1 MKSGLFV
8 GLITLDFLY
17 LAREFPSS
25 NQKIVAAD
33 YTVAAG
39 GPATNAAVTFNYL
52 GNSLDHKS
60 LEKPAQVCGVLGATP
75 LAGIIHSE
83 LRQQGVEIIDLLP
96 ESNTIPP
103 ISSVI
108 ITQGTGDIATQRQ
121 GDIATQRQGDRA
133 VISLNASKTQAG
145 VENLLPE
152 ILTDMLEN
160 VGIVLID
167 GHQLEAGIVIAKLA
181 KSLEIPTVLD
191 GGSWKSGLEKILPYI
206 DYAICSDSFYPP
218 DCTQQSEVI
227 TYLIKQQIKHIAI
240 TRGAASI
247 IYATNHQTGE
257 IKIPQT
263 PIVDT
268 LGAGDIY
275 HGAFC
280 YYFLDKSDFVVAL
293 TAAVEI
299 ARKSC
304 SFFGTRSWL
313 NSL

>member
-17 LAREFPSS
+17 LATEFPSS

-52 GNSLDHKS
+52 GNLEKS
-60 LEKPAQVCGVLGATP
+60 LKKPAQVCGVLGASP
-75 LAGIIHSE
+75 LAGIIRAE
-83 LRQQGVEIIDLLP
+83 LMQQGIEIIDLLP
-96 ESNTIPP
+96 ESDTVPP

-108 ITQGTGDIATQRQ
+108 ITQRTGN
-121 GDIATQRQGDRA
+121 IATQRQGDRA
-133 VISLNASKTQAG
+133 VISLNAIRTQAG
-145 VENLLPE
+145 VENLTPE
-152 ILTDMLEN
+152 ILANILEN
-160 VGIVLID
+160 IGIVLID
-167 GHQLEAGIVIAKLA
+167 GHQLEVGMAIAQLA
-181 KSLEIPTVLD
+181 KSLGIPTVLD
-191 GGSWKSGLEKILPYI
+191 GGSWKPGLEKILPYI
-206 DYAICSDSFYPP
+206 DYAICSSNFYPP
-218 DCTQQSEVI
+218 ECTQQSEVI
-227 TYLIKQQIKHIAI
+227 DYLLKQQIKHLAI

-247 IYATNHQTGE
+247 IYVTNQQTGS

-263 PIVDT
+263 PVIDT

-280 YYFLDKSDFVVAL
+280 YYFLDKLDFVVAL

-304 SFFGTRSWL
+304 GSFGTRSWL
-313 NSL
+313 K

>member
-17 LAREFPSS
+17 LATEFPSS

-52 GNSLDHKS
+52 GKT
-60 LEKPAQVCGVLGATP
+60 AQICGVLGATP
-75 LAGIIHSE
+75 LAGIIRTE
-83 LRQQGVEIIDLLP
+83 LMQQGVEIIDLYP
-96 ESNTIPP
+96 ESNNLPP

-108 ITQGTGDIATQRQ
+108 VTQGT
-121 GDIATQRQGDRA
+121 GDRA

-145 VENLLPE
+145 LENLTPE
-152 ILTDMLEN
+152 ILTELLEN

-167 GHQLEAGIVIAKLA
+167 GHQLEAGVAIAKLA
-181 KSLEIPTVLD
+181 KSLGIPTVLD
-191 GGSWKSGLEKILPYI
+191 GGSWKSGLENILPYI
-206 DYAICSDSFYPP
+206 DYAICSDNFYPP
-218 DCTQQSEVI
+218 HCTQQSEVI
-227 TYLIKQQIKHIAI
+227 TYLINQQIKHIAI
-240 TRGAASI
+240 TRGAESI
-247 IYATNHQTGE
+247 VYVTNNQSNNQLINDLNYPVNYQTGE

-263 PIVDT
+263 PVIDT

-280 YYFLDKSDFVVAL
+280 YYFLDKSDFIVAL

-304 SFFGTRSWL
+304 SSFGTRSWIT
-313 NSL
+313 SF